1 MKIKQLSTGLE
12 FEFATLDQA
21 LRTLKNNFDQP
32 ILTKV
37 GRKTFSQALV
47 LLKSNGYELLN
58 PPKWAKIEPTKFQAG
73 SPEIPGFKEKGGF
86 GFPDDFPKFEIPAKP
101 QVKILVEHK
110 EEPKLEVN
118 PMNDLA
124 KLLGQMVDVESRT
137 KKVIAE
143 ESKTIQAAVRLDLE
157 QFKGTVKELVKEFK
171 PMVTVVEVKTPVET
185 KQMGVQHKNFP
196 TLVSVL
202 SQRVNCLMVGQ
213 AGSGKTMGAE
223 KAAEALG
230 LKYYTISVG
239 AQTTKT
245 EFFGYMDATGKYV
258 RTLFREAFEF
268 GGVFLLD
275 EMDAGNANV
284 IVSINQALANGI
296 TAFPDGMVPK
306 HPDFILVATANTWG
320 NGTSREYVGRNQL
333 DASTLDRFAM
343 IEWSY
348 DEELEDSLV
357 DNKKWLKEVRRI
369 RQIVADKKIRTVI
382 SPRASITGS
391 KLLAAGLPWDQVKE
405 MLVLKSMNES
415 ERVLC
420 K

>member
-1 MKIKQLSTGLE
+1 MKIKQISTGLE
-12 FEFATLDQA
+12 YQFYTLDQA
-21 LRTLKNNFDQP
+21 LRQLKGTNGMP

-37 GRKTFSQALV
+37 GRKTFSQGIQ
-47 LLKSNGYELLN
+47 LLRANGYDLIN
-58 PPKWAKIEPTKFQAG
+58 PPAWAKVEKSPAIEYTPYEQ
-73 SPEIPGFKEKGGF
+73 IPQQE
-86 GFPDDFPKFEIPAKP
+86 
-101 QVKILVEHK
+101 VKVIVEHK
-110 EEPKLEVN
+110 EEPKEEPKVVTN

-124 KLLGQMVDVESRT
+124 ALLGQMVDVEART

-143 ESKTIQAAVRLDLE
+143 ERKVTEAAVKLELE
-157 QFKGTVKELVKEFK
+157 QFKSEVKDIVKDIK
-171 PMVTVVEVKTPVET
+171 PLISVVEVRGPVET

-196 TLVSVL
+196 MLVQVL
-202 SQRVNCLMVGQ
+202 SQRINCLMVGQ

-333 DASTLDRFAM
+333 DASTLDRFAF

-348 DEELEDSLV
+348 DEDLEEALV
-357 DNKKWLKEVRRI
+357 ENKKWLREVRRV
-369 RQIVADKKIRTVI
+369 RQIVADKKIRQVI

-391 KLLAAGLPWDQVKE
+391 KLLAAGLEWNAVKE
-405 MLVLKSMNES
+405 MVLLKSMNES